1 MSKDIVSNAKNKIKD
16 IGKTKLDGSITI
28 RIDNS
33 TKEKFEK
40 VCHDMGLSISSAIS
54 AFVTKVVNSNSIPFP
69 ITSIKNKRNIGM
81 LDGKYD
87 FSEEEFNKLDSY
99 VADIFGV

>member
-1 MSKDIVSNAKNKIKD
+1 MSKDLIKNAKDKIKE
-16 IGKTKLDGSITI
+16 ISKIKLNGSITI
-28 RIDNS
+28 RIDND
-33 TKEKFEK
+33 TKERFEK

-54 AFVTKVVNSNSIPFP
+54 AFVTKVANTNSIPFP